1 MNELDSPI
9 PVSHII
15 WDWNGTLIDDTH
27 LCASVVSRVLKEQ
40 DLPPIQK
47 EDYRRMFRFPVR
59 DFYDDLGF
67 AGDHEEYLRVCD
79 SFISKYRA
87 DWQNCTLHS
96 GATTILERLND
107 HGITQILLSAS
118 HHDHL
123 HENVLHYEIHHHFTA
138 VLGQDNIRAEGK
150 IQRGKT
156 WFEEQQIDPQHILL
170 IGDTNHDYEVA
181 EELGIHCLLY
191 TNGHQDEE
199 RLSKYPAR
207 KIHYLED
214 LIHHI
219 RPL

>member
-1 MNELDSPI
+1 MSEMDLRI
-9 PVSHII
+9 PVSHVI

-27 LCASVVSRVLKEQ
+27 LCASVVSRVLAEQ
-40 DLPPIQK
+40 DLPPIEK

-67 AGDHEEYLRVCD
+67 AGDHEDYLQVCD
-79 SFISKYRA
+79 SFISKYRE
-87 DWQNCTLHS
+87 DWQTCSLHL
-96 GATTILERLND
+96 GAAEVLQKLD
-107 HGITQILLSAS
+107 DAGYHQIILSAS

-123 HENVLHYEIHHHFTA
+123 NENVLHYEIHHFFHA

-150 IQRGKT
+150 IQRGKK
-156 WFEEQQIDPQHILL
+156 WFEEQEVHPEHVLL

-181 EELGIHCLLY
+181 KELGIHCILY
-191 TNGHQDEE
+191 TNGHQDED

-214 LIHHI
+214 LLNHI
-219 RPL
+219 QPL